1 MTFLS
6 EANHGDT
13 LSLDNMV
20 VLSFLLHALIL
31 SIIFFSPS
39 LPSPRWTFGPSY
51 TVDLVSSPLSSVEVR
66 SSEAISREAVS
77 MNHRNQS
84 MVMKKEVERGLSAPV
99 RKTEILRKSPTGNVD
114 TAIEGI
120 KKRVESATNDSRPS
134 TARGNSEI
142 NLKMRVYYSVVWSMI
157 KEQWALPKSIL
168 PDDNLEA
175 IVETNI
181 LRNGTVSNLTFEKRF
196 GNRYFDESVI
206 KAIKKADPFPPLP
219 EWLDKRYITLGVRF
233 HSSEL

>member
-1 MTFLS
+1 
-6 EANHGDT
+6 
-13 LSLDNMV
+13 V
-20 VLSFLLHALIL
+20 
-31 SIIFFSPS
+31 
-39 LPSPRWTFGPSY
+39 LPSGKR
-51 TVDLVSSPLSSVEVR
+51 R
-66 SSEAISREAVS
+66 SS
-77 MNHRNQS
+77 
-84 MVMKKEVERGLSAPV
+84 G
-99 RKTEILRKSPTGNVD
+99 KSPTGNVD

-181 LRNGTVSNLTFEKRF
+181 LRNGTVFQ
-196 GNRYFDESVI
+196 
-206 KAIKKADPFPPLP
+206 
-219 EWLDKRYITLGVRF
+219 LDF
-233 HSSEL
+233 